1 MQEGVARRNVPVNYA
16 GETTLTLGTVGN
28 LVISLEWVCGPM
40 LALLAVSEIA
50 LVFFAVA
57 ERRLPEATLP
67 FDAFRIR
74 SVDIGTVGNV
84 LIGSAQFLL
93 SSFVTLLAQAVRH
106 EVVAST
112 GTAADFTGVGE
123 APFVASKSL
132 G

>member
-1 MQEGVARRNVPVNYA
+1 MP
-16 GETTLTLGTVGN
+16 LGTVGN
-28 LVISLEWVCGPM
+28 VVISLEWVCGPK
-40 LALLAVSEIA
+40 LALLAVSEMA

-74 SVDIGTVGNV
+74 TVDIGTVGNV
-84 LIGSAQFLL
+84 HIGSAQFLL

-112 GTAADFTGVGE
+112 GTATDFTGVGE
-123 APFVASKSL
+123 APFGALKSL